1 MDEVKVVEQFAN
13 KKKDPVLITFLLGNG
28 FDLNLGMK
36 TEYKDVYDQYIKEET
51 ASEVIK
57 KFKES
62 LKNDKKHKY
71 KNWSDFE
78 IGMANYAK
86 TLSSE
91 NELIECVRDF
101 KTCMVKHLRKEEKK
115 AQNFFN
121 NEYNWKMLEEF
132 NNSLW
137 NFYVKLSPNV
147 VNEISILT
155 TPENKDYRYIT
166 FNYTK
171 TLEFMLEK
179 KPKSHNSPIHIHG
192 DLENDVV
199 MGVDN
204 LEQLKGLNYS
214 VTRRGQRNFVKT
226 LFNEQYDKLR
236 VEKAKQTIL
245 NSSVICVYGFSFG
258 ESDKFWTDLLA
269 EWLSKNPHNHLVVY
283 QYDTRIYNRYNY
295 DEIMETEDYKKEALM
310 TRLGINSAFFDQ
322 IHIPIGTNI
331 FNLGKVKNK
340 EISSVSINKEQG
352 VLV

>member
-1 MDEVKVVEQFAN
+1 
-13 KKKDPVLITFLLGNG
+13 
-28 FDLNLGMK
+28 
-36 TEYKDVYDQYIKEET
+36 
-51 ASEVIK
+51 
-57 KFKES
+57 
-62 LKNDKKHKY
+62 
-71 KNWSDFE
+71 
-78 IGMANYAK
+78 
-86 TLSSE
+86 
-91 NELIECVRDF
+91 
-101 KTCMVKHLRKEEKK
+101 
-115 AQNFFN
+115 
-121 NEYNWKMLEEF
+121 
-132 NNSLW
+132 
-137 NFYVKLSPNV
+137 
-147 VNEISILT
+147 
-155 TPENKDYRYIT
+155 
-166 FNYTK
+166 
-171 TLEFMLEK
+171 
-179 KPKSHNSPIHIHG
+179 
-192 DLENDVV
+192 

-310 TRLGINSAFFDQ
+310 TRLGINNAFFDQ

-331 FNLGKVKNK
+331 FNLGKVENK